1 MEKLPMD
8 DSLRIMTQ
16 YATFFA
22 IEARCAALD
31 AITGPA
37 EWQMEYA
44 SILAAIHEHRY
55 GQQELPDLAVAYA
68 RLTAFTQAHIPPTT
82 RDIWEEL
89 RHV

>member
-44 SILAAIHEHRY
+44 DGVHPSAHTANHARY
-55 GQQELPDLAVAYA
+55 LGGASPCI
-68 RLTAFTQAHIPPTT
+68 TI
-82 RDIWEEL
+82 
-89 RHV
+89 